1 VLTVDGTARLPGDAP
16 GVGVQVEDRPRGTA
30 SAAVITEHAAF
41 EALAGAWDDLW
52 ARTPS
57 ATPFQA
63 HAWVSAWAGAY
74 VPAGDLVVVT
84 VRDGDVLVAG
94 AALHRVRRGFVRL
107 LAPLGGEISDHTDVL
122 FDPGV
127 PDAGR
132 RLVEALLE
140 VPGWRVLDLP
150 EVLPHAAAQLWA
162 EAWPGSVRR
171 SEASVNLQLPALPV
185 ADALTRLPTK
195 TAGTLRRKLRK
206 IDQLGV
212 QRSEVAPD
220 DVPRAV
226 ADLIRLHE
234 DQWQGRRGNPEHLVE
249 RFHSHLA
256 NAVTPMISRGQAV
269 FVEYRVDGE
278 LLASEVDLIGHE
290 RLDYYLAGISTALRQ
305 RIDTAVL
312 LVSSALERAAQLE
325 KKDYSFLRG
334 TEDYKFRWRPD
345 EVVATRIM
353 LARPGPLRSAGY
365 FTASAVW
372 ETALATGRRVLQG
385 RARDLARA
393 VMHGLRTLRARR

>member
-1 VLTVDGTARLPGDAP
+1 M
-16 GVGVQVEDRPRGTA
+16 PRGAA
-30 SAAVITEHAAF
+30 SAAVITEHSAF
-41 EALAGAWDDLW
+41 EALAGEWDDLW

-122 FDPGV
+122 LDPGV

-162 EAWPGSVRR
+162 EEWPGSVRR
-171 SEASVNLQLPALPV
+171 SAASVNLQLPALPV

-212 QRSEVAPD
+212 QRSEVAPA

-226 ADLIRLHE
+226 TDLIRLHE
-234 DQWQGRRGNPEHLVE
+234 DQWQGRRGNPEHLVD

-256 NAVTPMISRGQAV
+256 NAVAPMIARGQAV

-290 RLDYYLAGISTALRQ
+290 RLDYYLAGISPALRQ

-345 EVVATRIM
+345 EVVATRIV

-372 ETALATGRRVLQG
+372 GTALATGRRVLQG

-393 VMHGLRTLRARR
+393 

>member
-1 VLTVDGTARLPGDAP
+1 VLTVDGTARLPGVSP
-16 GVGVQVEDRPRGTA
+16 GVGVQLEDRQRGSASTA
-30 SAAVITEHAAF
+30 VVTEHAAF
-41 EALAGAWDDLW
+41 EQLAGAWDDLW
-52 ARTPS
+52 SRSPS

-63 HAWVSAWAGAY
+63 HAWVSAWATAY
-74 VPAGDLVVVT
+74 VRTGDLVVVT

-122 FDPGV
+122 VDPAV

-132 RLVEALLE
+132 RLAEALLQ

-150 EVLPHAAAQLWA
+150 EVLPHAAARQWA
-162 EAWPGSVRR
+162 EQWPGSVRR
-171 SEASVNLQLPALPV
+171 SEASVNLQIPVLPV

-212 QRSEVAPD
+212 QRSEVAPA

-234 DQWQGRRGNPEHLVE
+234 DQWQGRRGNPEHLVD

-256 NAVTPMISRGQAV
+256 NAVAPMIDRGQAV
-269 FVEYRVDGE
+269 FVEYHVDGE
-278 LLASEVDLIGHE
+278 LLASEIDLIGHG

-312 LVSSALERAAQLE
+312 LVGSALERATQLE
-325 KKDYSFLRG
+325 LENYSFLRG
-334 TEDYKFRWRPD
+334 TEDYKYRWRPD

-365 FTASAVW
+365 FTASAVSQ
-372 ETALATGRRVLQG
+372 TALSTGRRVLHG
-385 RARDLARA
+385 RAREVARA
-393 VMHGLRTLRARR
+393 VMHGLRTLRARS

>member
-1 VLTVDGTARLPGDAP
+1 VVVDYAEQDFVAVVREATDG
-16 GVGVQVEDRPRGTA
+16 RGAA
-30 SAAVITEHAAF
+30 SAAVHTEHSAF

-52 ARTPS
+52 SRTPS

-107 LAPLGGEISDHTDVL
+107 LTPLGGEISDHTDVL
-122 FDPGV
+122 LDPGV

-162 EAWPGSVRR
+162 EEWPGSVRR

-185 ADALTRLPTK
+185 ADALTRVPTK

-212 QRSEVAPD
+212 QRSEVAPA

-234 DQWQGRRGNPEHLVE
+234 DQWQGRRGNPEHLVD

-256 NAVTPMISRGQAV
+256 NAVAPMISRGQAV

-372 ETALATGRRVLQG
+372 ETGLATGRRVLQG

-393 VMHGLRTLRARR
+393 VTHGVRTLRARR

>member
-1 VLTVDGTARLPGDAP
+1 M
-16 GVGVQVEDRPRGTA
+16 PRGAA
-30 SAAVITEHAAF
+30 SAAVITEHSAF
-41 EALAGAWDDLW
+41 EALAGEWDDLW

-122 FDPGV
+122 LDPGV

-140 VPGWRVLDLP
+140 VPGWRGLDLP

-162 EAWPGSVRR
+162 EEWPGSVRR
-171 SEASVNLQLPALPV
+171 SAASVNLQPAALPV

-212 QRSEVAPD
+212 QRSEVAPA

-226 ADLIRLHE
+226 TDLIRLHE
-234 DQWQGRRGNPEHLVE
+234 VQWQGRRGNPEHLVD

-256 NAVTPMISRGQAV
+256 NAVAPMIARGQAV

-290 RLDYYLAGISTALRQ
+290 RLDYYLAGISPALRQ

-345 EVVATRIM
+345 EVVATRIV
-353 LARPGPLRSAGY
+353 LARPGPLRSGGY

-372 ETALATGRRVLQG
+372 ETALATGRRVPHRRG
-385 RARDLARA
+385 RQPSPALVDGPLAPPA
-393 VMHGLRTLRARR
+393 H

>member
-16 GVGVQVEDRPRGTA
+16 GVGVQVEDRPRGAA
-30 SAAVITEHAAF
+30 SAAVITEHSAF

-122 FDPGV
+122 LDPGV

-162 EAWPGSVRR
+162 EEWPGSVRR

-212 QRSEVAPD
+212 QRSEVAPA

-234 DQWQGRRGNPEHLVE
+234 DQWQGRRGNPEHLVD
-249 RFHSHLA
+249 RFHRHLA
-256 NAVTPMISRGQAV
+256 NAVAPMISRGQAV

-393 VMHGLRTLRARR
+393 VMHGLRTLRART

>member
-1 VLTVDGTARLPGDAP
+1 MDGTARLPGGAP
-16 GVGVQVEDRPRGTA
+16 GVGVQVEDRPRGAA
-30 SAAVITEHAAF
+30 SAAVITEHSAF
-41 EALAGAWDDLW
+41 EALAGEWDDLW

-122 FDPGV
+122 LDPGV

-162 EAWPGSVRR
+162 EEWPGSVRR

-212 QRSEVAPD
+212 QRSEVAPA

-226 ADLIRLHE
+226 TDLIRLHE
-234 DQWQGRRGNPEHLVE
+234 DQWQGRRGNPEHLVD

-256 NAVTPMISRGQAV
+256 NAVAPMISRGQAV

-345 EVVATRIM
+345 EVVATRVM

-372 ETALATGRRVLQG
+372 GTALATGRRVLQG

-393 VMHGLRTLRARR
+393 VMHGLRTLRART

>member
-1 VLTVDGTARLPGDAP
+1 VDVDGTARLSELAP
-16 GVGVQVEDRPRGTA
+16 DVVVQVDVRHRDEG
-30 SAAVITEHAAF
+30 SAAVITDHAGF
-41 EALAGAWDDLW
+41 EALAEAWDDLW
-52 ARTPS
+52 SRSPS

-122 FDPGV
+122 LDPAV

-162 EAWPGSVRR
+162 EEWPGSVRS
-171 SEASVNLQLPALPV
+171 SESSVNLQLPALPV

-212 QRSEVAPD
+212 QRSEVAPA

-234 DQWQGRRGNPEHLVE
+234 DQWQGRRGNPEHLVD
-249 RFHSHLA
+249 RFHRHLA
-256 NAVTPMISRGQAV
+256 NAVAPMISRGQAV

-345 EVVATRIM
+345 EVVATRMM

-365 FTASAVW
+365 FTASAAW

-393 VMHGLRTLRARR
+393 VMHGLRTLRART

>member
-1 VLTVDGTARLPGDAP
+1 VLTVDGTARLPGGAP
-16 GVGVQVEDRPRGTA
+16 GVGVQVEDRPRGSA
-30 SAAVITEHAAF
+30 SAAVITEHSAF
-41 EALAGAWDDLW
+41 EALAGEWDDLW

-122 FDPGV
+122 LDPGV

-162 EAWPGSVRR
+162 EEWPGSVRR
-171 SEASVNLQLPALPV
+171 SAASVNLQLPALPV

-195 TAGTLRRKLRK
+195 TAGTLRRKLRR

-212 QRSEVAPD
+212 QRSEVAPA

-226 ADLIRLHE
+226 TDLIRLHE
-234 DQWQGRRGNPEHLVE
+234 DQWQGRRGNPEHLVD

-256 NAVTPMISRGQAV
+256 NAVAPMISRGQAV

-345 EVVATRIM
+345 EVVATRVM

-372 ETALATGRRVLQG
+372 GTALATGRRVLQG

-393 VMHGLRTLRARR
+393 VMHGLRTLRART

>member
-16 GVGVQVEDRPRGTA
+16 GVGVQVEDRPRGAA
-30 SAAVITEHAAF
+30 SAAVITEHSAF

-63 HAWVSAWAGAY
+63 HAWVSAWARAY

-107 LAPLGGEISDHTDVL
+107 LAPLGGEISDHTDIL
-122 FDPGV
+122 LDPGV

-150 EVLPHAAAQLWA
+150 EVLPHAAARLWA
-162 EAWPGSVRR
+162 EEWPGSVRR

-212 QRSEVAPD
+212 QRSEVAPA

-234 DQWQGRRGNPEHLVE
+234 DQWQGRRGNPEHLVD

-256 NAVTPMISRGQAV
+256 NAVAPMIARGQAV

-312 LVSSALERAAQLE
+312 LVSSALERAGQLE

>member
-1 VLTVDGTARLPGDAP
+1 MDGTARLPGGAP
-16 GVGVQVEDRPRGTA
+16 GVGVQVEDRPRGSA
-30 SAAVITEHAAF
+30 SAAVITEHSAF
-41 EALAGAWDDLW
+41 EALAGEWDDLW

-122 FDPGV
+122 LDPGV

-162 EAWPGSVRR
+162 EEWPGSVRR

-195 TAGTLRRKLRK
+195 TAGTLRRKLRR

-212 QRSEVAPD
+212 QRSEVAPA

-226 ADLIRLHE
+226 TDLIRLHE
-234 DQWQGRRGNPEHLVE
+234 DQWQGRRGNPEHLVD

-256 NAVTPMISRGQAV
+256 NAVAPMISRGQAV

-345 EVVATRIM
+345 EVVATRVM

-372 ETALATGRRVLQG
+372 GTALATGRRVLQG

-393 VMHGLRTLRARR
+393 VMHGLRTLRART